1 MFRKI
6 TALILSVLLAFGILA
21 AMLWRVWGDLTDTL
35 QYLHPLYLFP
45 AVVICILAWILRG
58 WRYRIILGRLS
69 LSVPVLFSTGCIFLS
84 QTVNLVVPARLG
96 DLIRIILV
104 RHEYDAT
111 VSQGLSSI
119 VVERVFD
126 IITVAVLGLIAVFF
140 VIDVPDWIFSLI
152 AVPLVLGGVFFI
164 VLVLL
169 GRLSSENKY
178 IGYIL
183 TMLSEVKAAS
193 LTPSTAIVLFCS
205 SIVIWLMDTLI
216 CESVSWMFDQNVPF
230 AVILLGIVAGNLV
243 KAVPLTPG
251 GMGTYEVSLAVIF
264 ELSGVAPAT
273 ATLIAVVDHLIK
285 NLITLIGGGISIVFF
300 GNWVVPEMMNSIRRR
315 LFDSAD
321 EEV

>member
-6 TALILSVLLAFGILA
+6 SALIFSVLLAFGILA

-35 QYLHPLYLFP
+35 QFLHPLYLVP
-45 AVVICILAWILRG
+45 AVVICFLAWILRG

-126 IITVAVLGLIAVFF
+126 IITVAVLGLVAVFF
-140 VIDVPDWIFSLI
+140 VIDVPDWVFSLI
-152 AVPLVLGGVFFI
+152 AVPLVLGAVFFI
-164 VLVLL
+164 TLVLL
-169 GRLSSENKY
+169 GRFSSENKY
-178 IGYIL
+178 IGYFL
-183 TMLSEVKAAS
+183 TMLAEVKAAS
-193 LTPSTAIVLFCS
+193 LTPSTAIVLFFS

-216 CESVSWMFDQNVPF
+216 CESVSWMFDQDIPF